1 MGSGFLGLTLL
12 SLMGHNGGSV
22 LELST
27 SRTVLDN
34 STPTGLVLQN
44 CSDFVFLMET
54 KAPDS
59 SMETEISTY
68 IFSFSEGL
76 ANQVV

>member
-34 STPTGLVLQN
+34 STPTGVGPTELFGF
-44 CSDFVFLMET
+44 CVFDGD
-54 KAPDS
+54 K
-59 SMETEISTY
+59 STGFFY
-68 IFSFSEGL
+68 G
-76 ANQVV
+76 N